1 VPTGTRAGKES
12 KRRTVAGGVIAGKG
26 TQAIAAAAGCQPRY
40 VQRLASEPETQVLI
54 TAMLAPQRERLAKMA
69 QKAVNAVEKALIARK
84 TDLSDHIVRLRAV
97 ERYGE
102 LLALAQGKPREA
114 AGDGVQVTWEQFT
127 LMYERRTT
135 QLAGESACPTGGVV

>member
-1 VPTGTRAGKES
+1 
-12 KRRTVAGGVIAGKG
+12 VIAGKG

>member
-1 VPTGTRAGKES
+1 
-12 KRRTVAGGVIAGKG
+12 
-26 TQAIAAAAGCQPRY
+26 